1 MTHAAPASDA
11 APSALRIGLIAFAV
25 WPAIV
30 AVWMIW
36 LAHRLHRSDVS
47 GWVAYEGS
55 WVAAAVA
62 ALAPLP
68 LLVWAGRGRRV
79 GPALL
84 GLALGGMAALALALL
99 GRQAIVDLRE
109 RDFQAKQARLEAF
122 AATVRGGDPARIR
135 AGLATLPEQPTPA
148 QALCA
153 LSGGPSYRYVR
164 WLWFDEQAYG
174 PRQDGAELLTAAA
187 AVVAGPATREAKQS
201 ALRVVLR
208 ALTEHET
215 DAAHFARWAQLWRA
229 TLPTATAA
237 APLLF
242 EDDADPEHCR
252 IGDPAE
258 RVLQQWRGPGLQ
270 AWLDAG
276 IGFGPGQSLAALRAV
291 ESKQQLARLL
301 DAAPAIA
308 AQLREDPVLGARALS
323 AQADGL
329 SKRLDQA
336 PQPAALAETVEA
348 LRAAGADPA
357 GNGGTWT
364 PCDRF
369 LDDERNSEAD
379 AIGTAERNAAAERIR
394 AALCPSGKPAAP
406 AAGRADSGR
415 R

>member
-1 MTHAAPASDA
+1 MTDVARTPDA
-11 APSALRIGLIAFAV
+11 APSARRVGLIAFAA

-30 AVWMIW
+30 AVWVAW
-36 LAHRLHRSDVS
+36 LAYRLHRSDVS
-47 GWVAYEGS
+47 WWLAYEGS
-55 WVAAAVA
+55 WVAIAAIA
-62 ALAPLP
+62 IAPLP
-68 LLVWAGRGRRV
+68 LLVWAGRGRRL

-84 GLALGGMAALALALL
+84 GLALGGIAALALALL

-122 AATVRGGDPARIR
+122 AATVRSGDPARIR
-135 AGLATLPEQPTPA
+135 AGLAALPEQPTPA

-174 PRQDGAELLTAAA
+174 PRQNGADLLVAAA

-208 ALTEHET
+208 ALAEHET
-215 DAAHFARWAQLWRA
+215 DGAHFARWAQLWRT
-229 TLPTATAA
+229 TLPAPVAA

-242 EDDADPEHCR
+242 EDDGDPEGCR

-258 RVLQQWRGPGLQ
+258 RVLRQWQGPGLQ

-276 IGFGPGQSLAALRAV
+276 FGFGPGQSPAALRAV
-291 ESKQQLARLL
+291 ESRQQLARLL

-308 AQLREDPVLGARALS
+308 TQLREDPVLGARALS

-329 SKRLDQA
+329 SKRLDA
-336 PQPAALAETVEA
+336 ASRPAALAETIEA
-348 LRAAGADPA
+348 LRAAGADPVGA
-357 GNGGTWT
+357 GSAWT
-364 PCDRF
+364 ACDRF
-369 LDDERNSEAD
+369 LDDERNSESD
-379 AIGTAERNAAAERIR
+379 ATGTAERNAAAERIR
-394 AALCPSGKPAAP
+394 AALCPAGKTVAATT
-406 AAGRADSGR
+406 GRADSR
-415 R
+415 AR